1 MSGQVLQA
9 RLLEAKDE
17 LLEAEMNNRQ
27 EDVKRLKTKYNRLEM
42 IISDKGAQKPKAEMK
57 RTRSM

>member
-1 MSGQVLQA
+1 MLQA

-17 LLEAEMNNRQ
+17 LLETEMNNRQ
-27 EDVKRLKTKYNRLEM
+27 EDVKRFKTKYKRLKM
-42 IISDKGAQKPKAEMK
+42 IISDKGAEKPKAELK